1 MDYLKK
7 FFEETYKEN
16 HIKEISS
23 AQFADILRK
32 YVFNKMPMDNKNAGL
47 DAMNKMVNQI
57 HNKHYQRSDELGKK
71 KDNFGGVENVAKVIK
86 TPDTHLQLNDGT
98 FCEKE
103 AFKNQFN
110 QETWDELPEQL
121 RARDT
126 PNILCNRYLTG
137 YKDDGWIDSKVD
149 TLDDKIR

>member
-47 DAMNKMVNQI
+47 DAMNK
-57 HNKHYQRSDELGKK
+57 
-71 KDNFGGVENVAKVIK
+71 
-86 TPDTHLQLNDGT
+86 
-98 FCEKE
+98 
-103 AFKNQFN
+103 
-110 QETWDELPEQL
+110 
-121 RARDT
+121 
-126 PNILCNRYLTG
+126 
-137 YKDDGWIDSKVD
+137 DDGWIDSKVD

>member
-7 FFEETYKEN
+7 FFEGTYKEN

-98 FCEKE
+98 FYEKE

-110 QETWDELPEQL
+110 QETWDKLPEQL
-121 RARDT
+121 RAGDT

>member
-86 TPDTHLQLNDGT
+86 TPDTHLH
-98 FCEKE
+98 KHW
-103 AFKNQFN
+103 
-110 QETWDELPEQL
+110 QERFHPL
-121 RARDT
+121 
-126 PNILCNRYLTG
+126 
-137 YKDDGWIDSKVD
+137 GWIMNCQQIVNLFKFN
-149 TLDDKIR
+149 